1 MLTLC
6 TDFIIRVCTPSL
18 PCTHFTVRVCTP
30 LTLCT
35 ILLSKGS
42 SCNARVKKRR
52 RAVLVVLPFVRDCT
66 PSLPCTHFIIR
77 VCTPLTLCTILLSKG
92 SSCHARV
99 KKRRRAVLAVLPF
112 VRDCTLSLSCTH
124 LCLEGCRCHAR

>member
-6 TDFIIRVCTPSL
+6 TNFII
-18 PCTHFTVRVCTP
+18 RVCTP

-52 RAVLVVLPFVRDCT
+52 RAVLVVLPFV
-66 PSLPCTHFIIR
+66 
-77 VCTPLTLCTILLSKG
+77 G
-92 SSCHARV
+92 
-99 KKRRRAVLAVLPF
+99 VLA
-112 VRDCTLSLSCTH
+112 SGSKY
-124 LCLEGCRCHAR
+124 CLFTTKLAFRGNLNLQLKLRPLNIGLKSNIVAEVGNFYEV